1 MANIFGAIA
10 KINEYQTSQTRRTR
24 RKGQT
29 GRRER
34 TAEGGYLGGEMGG
47 ERVKKEG
54 HGEVAFLGDYGR
66 VLLFF
71 CGAGA
76 EVEVED
82 DGSVGYE
89 AEELGK

>member
-1 MANIFGAIA
+1 
-10 KINEYQTSQTRRTR
+10 
-24 RKGQT
+24 
-29 GRRER
+29 
-34 TAEGGYLGGEMGG
+34 MGG

>member
-1 MANIFGAIA
+1 MRGV
-10 KINEYQTSQTRRTR
+10 
-24 RKGQT
+24 
-29 GRRER
+29 
-34 TAEGGYLGGEMGG
+34 
-47 ERVKKEG
+47 RVKKEG

-89 AEELGK
+89 AEELGKEFVAVVGNFVAAHDGNGSKDAEECATGNKT

>member
-1 MANIFGAIA
+1 
-10 KINEYQTSQTRRTR
+10 
-24 RKGQT
+24 
-29 GRRER
+29 
-34 TAEGGYLGGEMGG
+34 MGG

-66 VLLFF
+66 RLLFF
-71 CGAGA
+71 GGAGA

-89 AEELGK
+89 AEELGKEFVAVVGNFVAAHDGNGSKDAEECATGNKT